1 MPAERTTINAKCLIV
16 ISGVVRIEVARRLYF
31 FASDRYGEFG
41 LHRGSRHPM
50 LALRRVTNF
59 FDLKKQFLS
68 LRGKILNEMVSV
80 CDDQAFILGAKVEK
94 LEQAITALCGE
105 GPAVRVSSG
114 TDAEL
119 LIWDRTW
126 RRDCHEA
133 LYIFLYGRLYSA
145 TRSKTSVSGINR
157 QRD

>member
-1 MPAERTTINAKCLIV
+1 MSHSNLRL
-16 ISGVVRIEVARRLYF
+16 VRIEVARRLYF

-41 LHRGSRHPM
+41 LHRGRWHPI

-59 FDLKKQFLS
+59 FDRKKQFLS

-94 LEQAITALCGE
+94 LEQAIRALCGE

-126 RRDCHEA
+126 RRDCHEVP
-133 LYIFLYGRLYSA
+133 LHFSLRQVVYSA